1 MIARKA
7 WAIFFDAFILSNRPI
22 LNALAEYKFTEHK
35 VTATTRDCPYGQP
48 QGIAPTGNYKGL
60 PLRATTRDCPYG
72 QTHRFALVKLFTG
85 RRYAMPLSP
94 AQERGQPQ
102 GIAPTGGL

>member
-48 QGIAPTGNYKGL
+48 QGIAPTGRHTGLPLLNYLPEGDMPCRYRLPKKGGNHKGL
-60 PLRATTRDCPYG
+60 PLRAACRGNPLWLP
-72 QTHRFALVKLFTG
+72 FAV
-85 RRYAMPLSP
+85 
-94 AQERGQPQ
+94 
-102 GIAPTGGL
+102 